1 MSIRFDFTYDA
12 HMQQKELNEYL
23 LDASKEGYY
32 VYPEWKVILTNNF
45 PDSQYVIFHEM
56 PIDEVPDYNPYGM
69 WKYIDPL
76 TVDVSD
82 IHDGVNACF
91 L

>member
-1 MSIRFDFTYDA
+1 MSMSIRFDFVYDM

-32 VYPEWKVILTNNF
+32 VYLEWRGLS
-45 PDSQYVIFHEM
+45 DSQYVIFHEM
-56 PIDEVPDYNPYGM
+56 PMDEVPDYNPHGM
-69 WKYIDPL
+69 RKYVDPL
-76 TVDVSD
+76 TIDVSD
-82 IHDGVNACF
+82 INDGVNACF

>member
-1 MSIRFDFTYDA
+1 MSIQFDFTYDA
-12 HMQQKELNEYL
+12 HMQQKELSKYL

-32 VYPEWKVILTNNF
+32 VYPEWKVMH
-45 PDSQYVIFHEM
+45 DSQYVIFHEM
-56 PIDEVPDYNPYGM
+56 DEDAAQDYNSYGM
-69 WKYIDPL
+69 WRYVDPL
-76 TVDVSD
+76 TIDVSD

>member
-1 MSIRFDFTYDA
+1 MSIQFDFTYDA
-12 HMQQKELNEYL
+12 HMQQKELSKYL

-56 PIDEVPDYNPYGM
+56 DEDAAQDYNSYGM
-69 WKYIDPL
+69 WRYVDPL
-76 TVDVSD
+76 TIDVSD
-82 IHDGVNACF
+82 IHDGVNAVF